1 MRAPN
6 DLRGQ
11 TMVEL
16 SLVMPLFV
24 MVLLGIVVLGIGVF
38 FHQQLAAAAREG
50 ARFASVHSAT
60 ANCPTTSSKAP
71 EQSKVPAGFSV
82 DFCDSYLQGWPKM
95 TAHTRGHL
103 FGLPASE
110 VHLSACWSGYVDPDI
125 PGSYDAPP
133 PGEYTDPVTGT
144 TTVENTE
151 WSPCLIDG
159 HDPSSALA
167 SIGCSAGMGRTDT
180 ASNLSDSDVA
190 NVANRVTVYV
200 CYRWRPPLAGFL
212 LIPNEVVLRAAST
225 ESIQRQQ

>member
-1 MRAPN
+1 MGSPHAA
-6 DLRGQ
+6 RGQ

-16 SLVMPLFV
+16 ALVMPLFA
-24 MVLLGIVVLGIGVF
+24 MVLTGIVVLGVGVF
-38 FHQQLAAAAREG
+38 YNQQLAAAAREG

-60 ANCPTTSSKAP
+60 ADCPTTSSKPP

-82 DFCDSYLQGWPKM
+82 DFCDSHAQGWPKM
-95 TAHTRGHL
+95 TAHAKNHL

-110 VHLSACWSGYVDPDI
+110 VHLSACWSGYIDPDI
-125 PGSYDAPP
+125 VGSYDAPP
-133 PGEYTDPVTGT
+133 PGEYTDPVSGSV
-144 TTVENTE
+144 TVENTE

-159 HDPSSALA
+159 SDPSAALG
-167 SIGCSAGMGRTDT
+167 SIGCSAGMSRTDT

-200 CYRWRPPLAGFL
+200 CYRWHPPLAGFL